1 LNITFFPDNVDLVK
15 QPRGFHIHEFG
26 ITELNQDPSVTCGS
40 AGGHWNPSKS
50 QHPTHAGDLGNVV
63 VTPVNGKILTKLTTS
78 KLQLSGVESII
89 GRSVVLHEKT
99 DDMGRGTNEA
109 SKTNGNAGSRI
120 ACGTIGYVKP

>member
-1 LNITFFPDNVDLVK
+1 VK
-15 QPRGFHIHEFG
+15 RPRGFHIHEFG
-26 ITELNQDPSVTCGS
+26 TTELSQDPAVMCGS
-40 AGGHWNPSKS
+40 AGGHWNPLKS

-63 VTPVNGKILTKLTTS
+63 ITPVNGRILTKLSSS

-99 DDMGRGTNEA
+99 DDLGRGTNEA